1 MSNDSTDR
9 NTRNSSSDTGSIRN
23 IGNVYYYT
31 IDGKAFEAISADEEV
46 TIAITIGIENKK
58 EKED

>member
-1 MSNDSTDR
+1 MND
-9 NTRNSSSDTGSIRN
+9 NSDSDTRGSGCCIGKSRN
-23 IGNVYYYT
+23 FGNVYYYT

-58 EKED
+58 EDKED